1 MMKTIE
7 SATLK
12 SKNDELQKLKNKLA
26 QYQNEK
32 QRRIKA
38 RESMLLDADEISPA
52 PFHNSP
58 VYNEIVVEEVEGT
71 EQILRASIKQ
81 SAV

>member
-12 SKNDELQKLKNKLA
+12 SKNDELEKLKNKLA

-32 QRRIKA
+32 KRRIKA

-52 PFHNSP
+52 PFQSSP
-58 VYNEIVVEEVEGT
+58 VFNEIVVEEVEGT
-71 EQILRASIKQ
+71 EQILRASIK
-81 SAV
+81 